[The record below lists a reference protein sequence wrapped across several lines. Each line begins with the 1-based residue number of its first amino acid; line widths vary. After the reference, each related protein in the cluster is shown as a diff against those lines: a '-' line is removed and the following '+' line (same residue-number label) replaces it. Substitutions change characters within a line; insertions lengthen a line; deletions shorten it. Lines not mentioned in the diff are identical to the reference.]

1 MSGEQRDIRDI
12 RGDAAARSRP
22 AVPAAPAGAEPQ
34 WYLEG
39 GFVVF
44 TAAHHLARG
53 TCCGSGCRH
62 CPFDPPHAA
71 GGTKVR

>member
-1 MSGEQRDIRDI
+1 MNGERRDT
-12 RGDAAARSRP
+12 RSDPR
-22 AVPAAPAGAEPQ
+22 AEVVAGQVPAAAAGDAPH
-34 WYLEG
+34 WYLEN

-53 TCCGSGCRH
+53 SCCGSGCRH